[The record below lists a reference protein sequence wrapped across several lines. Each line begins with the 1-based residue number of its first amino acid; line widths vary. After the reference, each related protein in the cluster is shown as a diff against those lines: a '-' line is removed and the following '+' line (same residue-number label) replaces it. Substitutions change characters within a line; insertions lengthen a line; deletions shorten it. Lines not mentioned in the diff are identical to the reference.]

1 VINGRH
7 TFSVLP
13 LRRKNKKKQR
23 FNEHLAVIC
32 LFLSWHSDV
41 HRHIDA
47 YDRTAEAWMFLGIA
61 YKLS

>member
-1 VINGRH
+1 MINGRH
-7 TFSVLP
+7 TISFLP

-32 LFLSWHSDV
+32 LFLSLHSDV

-47 YDRTAEAWMFLGIA
+47 YYRTAEARMVLGIA